1 MTFGE
6 KLVSLRKEK
15 GLSQEALAEQLGT
28 TRQAVSKWEN
38 GQGYPETEK
47 LLMIGNVFE
56 VSMDFLLKDS
66 VEPRSEQEAGY
77 YVSKEMAEGYLVYS
91 RKYARSLSF
100 GIFFLALAF
109 VPYYLFERDVAYYLL
124 PTVIIATVGIGFLAS
139 TSLFE
144 EVGYK
149 ILKQEPLLI
158 DQPFLQEIRQR
169 YARLKQK
176 NMLFV
181 MSGIAVF
188 TAGCLPVAL
197 VRKEIVAFE
206 HLMSYYPL
214 FFVLIAVGLF
224 IMTRYFTLLE
234 AYRLLAN
241 NEVYTRRFGF
251 KLRRKMLKKFDDL

>member
-1 MTFGE
+1 VTFGE

-77 YVSKEMAEGYLVYS
+77 YLSKEMAEGYLAYS
-91 RKYARSLSF
+91 RKHARSLSF

-109 VPYYLFERDVAYYLL
+109 IPYYLFDRDMAYYLI
-124 PTVIIATVGIGFLAS
+124 PTVILATIGIGFLAS

-144 EVGYK
+144 EVTYK

-158 DQPFLQEIRQR
+158 DQPFLQELRQR
-169 YARLKQK
+169 YAHLKKK
-176 NMLFV
+176 NTLFI
-181 MSGIAVF
+181 MMGITVF
-188 TAGCLPVAL
+188 TAGCLPIAL
-197 VRKEIVAFE
+197 VRKKIVAIE
-206 HLMSYYPL
+206 HLMAYYPL
-214 FFVLIAVGLF
+214 FFALIAVGAF
-224 IMTRYFTLLE
+224 IMTQHFALLE

-241 NEVYTRRFGF
+241 NEVYTRRLSF